1 MKVSRSSRLSCLPLQ
16 RINCWRRSELQ
27 ASFSVEASL
36 IMAVLIPLL
45 VMCLFMSEY
54 LCDRTRAEAV
64 LAEETSL
71 LAAGEEV
78 SVNGPSGFFFIHIE
92 DREVSNAGT
101 EAEAKLFYKGKIG
114 ILSVQAEAESRL
126 TGRRPVKL
134 LRKLERI
141 KALMK
146 AS

>member
-1 MKVSRSSRLSCLPLQ
+1 
-16 RINCWRRSELQ
+16 
-27 ASFSVEASL
+27 
-36 IMAVLIPLL
+36 MAVLIPLL

-78 SVNGPSGFFFIHIE
+78 SVNSPSGFFFINIE

-101 EAEAKLFYKGKIG
+101 EAETKLFYKGKIG
-114 ILSVQAEAESRL
+114 ILSVQAESESHL
-126 TGRRPVKL
+126 TGRKPVKL